1 MQPPRPPLA
10 AVDAR
15 SAGNVRRLALFG
27 SVRRATRLQRPLHN
41 LCWQCPPSRPPLAA
55 SLPHYGTRETRSR
68 LRQSTSRMNG
78 LFAGGFWARHALLGE
93 IRALRRN
100 LGRDSYVPQIAGRD
114 PDTAN
119 VFGQE
124 LDAQKPPSVRM
135 SPDNKF
141 IVQISPENE
150 AASESRPTT
159 PRCSDLAQKHC
170 GERAE
175 DTQPTNGPCAAHG
188 GLYATRT
195 PFHASHSAQNA
206 PVNPLNLPSTEAREK
221 LLASRCRRQLPGS
234 DSVQIHVRY
243 LSDTSA
249 FSLLAYLATNET

>member
-1 MQPPRPPLA
+1 MQPPRDPPA
-10 AVDAR
+10 AVDALV
-15 SAGNVRRLALFG
+15 AGSGRCAIRR
-27 SVRRATRLQRPLHN
+27 
-41 LCWQCPPSRPPLAA
+41 QCPSSRAPLAA

-93 IRALRRN
+93 IRALKRN
-100 LGRDSYVPQIAGRD
+100 LERDSYVPQIVGRD

-124 LDAQKPPSVRM
+124 LDAQEPPSVQM

-141 IVQISPENE
+141 IVQMSPENE
-150 AASESRPTT
+150 AVSESRPIT
-159 PRCSDLAQKHC
+159 PRCSDPAQKHC

-175 DTQPTNGPCAAHG
+175 DTRPTNGPCAAHG

-195 PFHASHSAQNA
+195 PFHTSHSAQNA
-206 PVNPLNLPSTEAREK
+206 PVNPLNLPSTEARK
-221 LLASRCRRQLPGS
+221 NLLASRCRRQLPGS
-234 DSVQIHVRY
+234 DFVQIHVRY

>member
-1 MQPPRPPLA
+1 MQPSRPPPTTADALIAGSGRCAIRRQCPPPRPPLA
-10 AVDAR
+10 APIV
-15 SAGNVRRLALFG
+15 SCSVG
-27 SVRRATRLQRPLHN
+27 SIF
-41 LCWQCPPSRPPLAA
+41 A
-55 SLPHYGTRETRSR
+55 SLWH
-68 LRQSTSRMNG
+68 
-78 LFAGGFWARHALLGE
+78 ARDTVPASPKHE
-93 IRALRRN
+93 PDERALCERF
-100 LGRDSYVPQIAGRD
+100 LDTPCIVGRDS
-114 PDTAN
+114 DTAN

-124 LDAQKPPSVRM
+124 LDAQEPPSVQM

-141 IVQISPENE
+141 IVQMSPENE
-150 AASESRPTT
+150 AVSESRPTT
-159 PRCSDLAQKHC
+159 PRCSGLTQKHC

-175 DTQPTNGPCAAHG
+175 DTRPTNGPCAAHG

-221 LLASRCRRQLPGS
+221 FLASRCRRQLPGS

>member
-1 MQPPRPPLA
+1 MQPPRPPPA
-10 AVDAR
+10 AVVAR
-15 SAGNVRRLALFG
+15 SAGSVRRLALSG
-27 SVRRATRLQRPLHN
+27 SARRLGLRWQRPS
-41 LCWQCPPSRPPLAA
+41 SRAQSAA

-119 VFGQE
+119 VFGQK
-124 LDAQKPPSVRM
+124 LDAQEPPSVRM

-150 AASESRPTT
+150 AVSESRPTT

-249 FSLLAYLATNET
+249 FSLLAYLVTNET